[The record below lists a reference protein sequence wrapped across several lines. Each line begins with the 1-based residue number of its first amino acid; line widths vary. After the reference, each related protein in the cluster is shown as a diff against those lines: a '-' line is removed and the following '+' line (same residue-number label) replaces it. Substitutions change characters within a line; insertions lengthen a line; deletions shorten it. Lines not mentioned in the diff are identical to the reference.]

1 MRIRST
7 LLRPACILLIIL
19 GSSLATG
26 QEIRIGFQDSI
37 RSEVLNENRTLYI
50 RLPADYSTSEKS
62 YPVLYRL
69 DGSINLFT
77 ETVGA
82 VRRLAYME
90 EVIPDMIVVMI
101 GNTDRNRDMMPV
113 RSSFMNSEPGGENF
127 KLFLENELIPT
138 IDSSYRTS
146 GDRILCGQSLSAIF
160 TLYFLLSSPDAFNS
174 YIACSAGFL
183 DKGDYFIHL
192 TEEMLKT
199 RHAQI
204 RKLFLTHG
212 DMDFL
217 DPNGAIKEQ
226 LQYFIGLIARD
237 ENLVCKL
244 HIYEEEGHVPFPSL
258 YHGLKFIYE

>member
-1 MRIRST
+1 MRIQSTFLISLYFILIFLGST
-7 LLRPACILLIIL
+7 LA
-19 GSSLATG
+19 SG

-37 RSEVLNENRTLYI
+37 SSEVLNETRSLYI
-50 RLPADYSTSEKS
+50 RLPADYSATDKS

-77 ETVGA
+77 ESVGV

-113 RSSFMNSEPGGENF
+113 RSSFLNSEPGGENF
-127 KLFLENELIPT
+127 KLFLENELIPY
-138 IDSSYRTS
+138 IDSTYRTS

-160 TLYFLLSSPDAFNS
+160 TLYCLLTSPDTFDA

-183 DKGDYFIHL
+183 DIGDYFIHL

-199 RHAQI
+199 RQAKV
-204 RKLFLTHG
+204 RKIFLTHG
-212 DMDFL
+212 EMDFL

-226 LQYFIGLIARD
+226 LQYFIGLISRE

-244 HIYEEEGHVPFPSL
+244 QIYEDEGHVPYPSL

>member
-1 MRIRST
+1 MGTRSSF
-7 LLRPACILLIIL
+7 LSIPYFILIIL
-19 GSSLATG
+19 GSTLASG
-26 QEIRIGFQDSI
+26 QEIQIGFQDSI
-37 RSEVLNENRTLYI
+37 RSEVLNETRTLYI
-50 RLPADYSTSEKS
+50 RLPENYSASDKV

-90 EVIPDMIVVMI
+90 EVVPDMIVVMI
-101 GNTDRNRDMMPV
+101 GNTDRNRDMMPA
-113 RSSFMNSEPGGENF
+113 RSSFLNSEPGGENF
-127 KLFLENELIPT
+127 KLFLENELIPH
-138 IDSSYRTS
+138 IESSYRTS

-160 TLYFLLSSPDAFNS
+160 TLYCLLSSPDAFNS

-183 DKGDYFIHL
+183 DIGDYFIHL

-217 DPNGAIKEQ
+217 DPNGAVKEQ
-226 LQYFIGLIARD
+226 LQYFIGLISRD

-244 HIYEEEGHVPFPSL
+244 HIYEEEGHVPYPSL
-258 YHGLKFIYE
+258 YHGLKFIYQ